1 MRLFDLFR
9 KNDKAPA
16 VTHNYV
22 DVEQKLLEQCM
33 DFIPAHFRSSVY
45 FADAVSHISHNQYR
59 NAVASLIKMADQP
72 SFFFNNDYWLE
83 LKHLATRLGMDGEIS
98 TCDRKLHENKDN
110 NIVLYKGIVIEEVAE
125 GTYKHYLSDSLS
137 NEKNEERRTRDG
149 LKELMG
155 NDGFH
160 MKGLG
165 REGTIYYINGKRV
178 CEIRY
183 QQVNDGRH
191 MIIYN
196 YSFEYLALPI
206 RQHLGEAEKTTLTKY
221 LTEWLKGQGYTAE
234 FQ

>member
-9 KNDKAPA
+9 KNDKPSAGVPGYIA
-16 VTHNYV
+16 
-22 DVEQKLLEQCM
+22 VEQKLLEQCM
-33 DFIPAHFRSSVY
+33 EFIPGHFRSSVY
-45 FADAVSHISHNQYR
+45 FADAVGHISHNQYR
-59 NAVASLIKMADQP
+59 DAVASLIKMADQP

-83 LKHLATRLGMDGEIS
+83 LKHLAARLGMEPEAA
-98 TCDRKLHENKDN
+98 TCDRKLLQNKDN

-125 GTYKHYLSDSLS
+125 GTYRHYISDSLS

-155 NDGFH
+155 SDGFH

-165 REGTIYYINGKRV
+165 REGTIYHINGKRV

-183 QQVNDGRH
+183 QQVGDGRH
-191 MIIYN
+191 LIIYN

-206 RQHLGEAEKTTLTKY
+206 RQHLGEAEKNTVTKE
-221 LTEWLKGQGYTAE
+221 LTEWLKTQGYTAE

>member
-16 VTHNYV
+16 VAHNYI

-33 DFIPAHFRSSVY
+33 EFIPAHFRGSVN
-45 FADAVSHISHNQYR
+45 FADAVGHISHNQYR
-59 NAVASLIKMADQP
+59 QAVASLIKMADQP

-83 LKHLATRLGMDGEIS
+83 LKHLATRLGMDGEVS
-98 TCDRKLHENKDN
+98 TCDRKLQENKDN

-137 NEKNEERRTRDG
+137 NEKNEERRNRDG

-165 REGTIYYINGKRV
+165 REGTIYHINGKRV

-183 QQVNDGRH
+183 QQVGDGKH
-191 MIIYN
+191 LIIYN

-206 RQHLGEAEKTTLTKY
+206 RQHLGEAEKATLTKD
-221 LTEWLKGQGYTAE
+221 LAEWLKGQGYTVE